1 MSEWNAMTFEAKDNL
16 LRVVRREAEGMFA
29 MAEQPDAWERPT
41 MPPGWEVRDVIGHL
55 VDVTESYFVAF
66 DAARE
71 GSSVADAYGTAGMA
85 VRLNEK
91 AQALR
96 SESQAAM
103 MARVRSDFEQMMSIE
118 EALTEKEWTE
128 LIVPHFYMGPLP
140 AFFYPAFQLM
150 DYGVHSWDIRQGT
163 GRAHGLAGDA
173 ADLLAPFMMVLWS
186 ATTAVEPGAEPF
198 DVGVRVTSG
207 PNAADYRV
215 HVSTDGFAYEPGTV
229 DDLPVV
235 FEFDP
240 ASLVLTAFGRVNA
253 GTYRG
258 DPVLADRFLNVFFRI

>member
-1 MSEWNAMTFEAKDNL
+1 MTYEAKDNL

-29 MAEQPDAWERPT
+29 MA
-41 MPPGWEVRDVIGHL
+41 G
-55 VDVTESYFVAF
+55 
-66 DAARE
+66 
-71 GSSVADAYGTAGMA
+71 
-85 VRLNEK
+85 
-91 AQALR
+91 
-96 SESQAAM
+96 
-103 MARVRSDFEQMMSIE
+103 
-118 EALTEKEWTE
+118 
-128 LIVPHFYMGPLP
+128 LP

-215 HVSTDGFAYEPGTV
+215 HVSTDG
-229 DDLPVV
+229 
-235 FEFDP
+235 
-240 ASLVLTAFGRVNA
+240 
-253 GTYRG
+253 
-258 DPVLADRFLNVFFRI
+258 